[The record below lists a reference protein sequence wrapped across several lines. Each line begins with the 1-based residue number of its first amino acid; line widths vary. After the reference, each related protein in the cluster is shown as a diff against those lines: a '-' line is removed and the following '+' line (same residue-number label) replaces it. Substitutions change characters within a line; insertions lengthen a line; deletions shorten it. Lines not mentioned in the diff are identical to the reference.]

1 MVEKI
6 ETDQKPQDA
15 PPVGAVPEDANQRE
29 LWLLQFLFASF
40 GLFAYWCYAYN
51 WCGWTWLF
59 TRDIRFFCIV
69 GFTDCPGTEA
79 EEAGKASACD
89 GCPNQQ
95 ICATAPKGPD
105 PGINLFNFIQY

>member
-40 GLFAYWCYAYN
+40 GLFAY
-51 WCGWTWLF
+51 
-59 TRDIRFFCIV
+59 
-69 GFTDCPGTEA
+69 
-79 EEAGKASACD
+79 
-89 GCPNQQ
+89 
-95 ICATAPKGPD
+95 
-105 PGINLFNFIQY
+105 